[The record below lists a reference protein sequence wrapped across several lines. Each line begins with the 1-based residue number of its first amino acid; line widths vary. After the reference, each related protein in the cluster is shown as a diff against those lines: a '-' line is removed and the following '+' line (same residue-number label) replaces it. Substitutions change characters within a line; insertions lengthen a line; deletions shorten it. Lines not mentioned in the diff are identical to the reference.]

1 MGFRMSGCVS
11 KSETVIVFGGERDG
25 GLFFPGAPA
34 PGMRLHTLHPS
45 VSHPLHTS
53 YPRPRLSHSALFLA
67 FFKIYFLR
75 FFVCLF
81 GFLWQ
86 SIVKCVSRYSFLSSS
101 PRCART
107 RDHCRVTVKSST
119 SKTQP
124 IIFLTLKNNNA
135 SE

>member
-1 MGFRMSGCVS
+1 MGCRMSGCVS

-25 GLFFPGAPA
+25 GLSPPGAPA

-53 YPRPRLSHSALFLA
+53 YPRPRLSHPALFLA
-67 FFKIYFLR
+67 FFQIYFLR
-75 FFVCLF
+75 FFFCLF
-81 GFLWQ
+81 VFLLQ

-107 RDHCRVTVKSST
+107 RDNCRVTVKSST

-124 IIFLTLKNNNA
+124 VIFLTLKNNNA